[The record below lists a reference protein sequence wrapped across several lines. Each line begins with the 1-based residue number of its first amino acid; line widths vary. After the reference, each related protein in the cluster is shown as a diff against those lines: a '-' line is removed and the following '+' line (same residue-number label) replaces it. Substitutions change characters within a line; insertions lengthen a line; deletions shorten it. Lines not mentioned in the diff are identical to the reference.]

1 MTGSGIIRATL
12 GGKGSI
18 GLDQGQSQRSKEKA
32 SAENQHWLMTSAVF
46 PPRVLSSWEKMSMT
60 RMHQQLSSRWFGK
73 LYGRGLGAVRGNMA
87 GIAVVALLAILVPL
101 AAAQSTSQ
109 LNGSVTD
116 PSGASVAGAK
126 IVLTESATGFQ
137 RTATSNSSGLYQF
150 LDVPPGD
157 YKLEANAKGFAPF
170 VASHLTLV
178 VKVPS
183 TVPIRFQVAG
193 TQESVTVEGEAPLI
207 NRTDASLGNV
217 VESNQISE
225 LPIAD
230 RNVTYLLSLQPGVTY
245 LGIQSQSLQATDTR
259 SGAVNGVRSDQ
270 SNVELDGI
278 GVNDQNNGY
287 AFNSVLNVPP
297 DSVEEF
303 RVTTANSN
311 ADSGY
316 SSGAQVA
323 LVTKS
328 GTNNFHGTLYEY
340 NRNTIFSAN
349 DPFLKASQLES
360 GESNTR
366 PKLLRNVFGASA
378 GGPILK
384 NRFFFFANYEGRR
397 DAQGTSVLD
406 TVPSATLRTGDL
418 IYLCALNPDGS
429 QNSQCSTGNSTING
443 VSNVP
448 NNYYALGPQQ
458 IKQMDP
464 EGIGVSQ
471 AVLATVLQQYP
482 SPNENAGDGVNILGY
497 RFASNADSSYNTYIT
512 RLDYHITSNGSE
524 SLFFRGQTQNFK
536 EPQTQQFPGQ
546 PASTTILDDSKGV
559 TVGLTSLLN
568 PRVINDFHW
577 GYVRQGYKDAGIS
590 QYPGVY
596 LNGLTDLTPFT
607 RSITRFVPVNQLS
620 DNLNWTR
627 GNHNLQFGTDLF
639 IIRNDSTS
647 TQNSFSDIQT
657 NPVYLNTGGIA
668 YAGSPSPLN
677 PANNGYPAVDPNFSP
692 NYDGAIAIAM
702 GIFAEGDGIYNYS
715 RNGTALA
722 QGTPISR
729 RFAIN
734 DYEFFGQDTWH
745 VTPRLTLTYGL
756 RWVLDAPPYE
766 TNGYQ
771 VAPCVEAAGGGC
783 SNQNLADWFNDTA
796 HLMSQG
802 QPANNAGEVT
812 FVLGGPVNHGPSLW
826 NWDHK
831 DFSPRIAVAWA
842 PDTGDGRLAKILGH
856 KDQFTIRGGYS
867 IVYDHFGIPVVNS
880 FDQHGSFG
888 LSTDLGNPAGSVT
901 VSNAPRF
908 TCLIPGSSGQSC
920 LPTPCASLQNP
931 GCLFGPAP
939 PGGPVTPS
947 NTAFAINWGLDQS
960 VKTPYTHMF
969 NFSLQ
974 RQITSRSSLQ
984 LAYVGSVGHR
994 LPMQVD
1000 LAMPANP
1007 TDPASG
1013 ITYFQAAKMLSQQ
1026 AAAGTDVNS
1035 IQPIPFF
1042 ENFFPGWA
1050 GMPEGNLSS
1059 QSLSCAPGNY
1069 PANPTATQAIYEL
1082 WSCYLHN
1089 ETLALSKLDLPAAI
1103 SELSPALPNSK
1114 FGPYTFFHDQFSS
1127 LYAWRNIGTSDY
1139 NALQVTYN
1147 VRWGANLQGQF
1158 NYTFSKSLDEA
1169 SAAQR
1174 IGPYEGTGGTGS
1186 DLNGGGIVINAW
1198 QPLSLRGLSDFNA
1211 FHQLNANLVY
1221 VLPFGK
1227 GQMLASNAGSVLNY
1241 LIGGWHVSGVFR
1253 WTSGLPISVDNGPDW
1268 PTDWNIEG
1276 LAEPNGPAPVAS
1288 NPKNAVVNGE
1298 DIGPDIFQNPA
1309 AAIQQYRPDWPGESG
1324 VRNNVIGDGM
1334 FDIDTGVSKNFSL
1347 GEQRRLEFSWQAFNT
1362 TNSVRYD
1369 VRGPI
1374 NNEAQPS
1381 LGDNPSTFGL
1391 YTSTLTTPR
1400 FMQFALR
1407 LVF

>member
-1 MTGSGIIRATL
+1 
-12 GGKGSI
+12 
-18 GLDQGQSQRSKEKA
+18 
-32 SAENQHWLMTSAVF
+32 
-46 PPRVLSSWEKMSMT
+46 MT
-60 RMHQQLSSRWFGK
+60 RMHWQLSSKWFERM
-73 LYGRGLGAVRGNMA
+73 YGWSLRTVRANGLGVG
-87 GIAVVALLAILVPL
+87 VVALLAILVPF
-101 AAAQSTSQ
+101 ATAQSTSQ
-109 LNGSVTD
+109 LNGNVTD

-126 IVLTESATGFQ
+126 IVLTEIATGFQ

-157 YKLEANAKGFAPF
+157 YKLKADAKGFAPF
-170 VASHLTLV
+170 QAEHITLV

-183 TVPIRFQVAG
+183 TIPIRFQVAG
-193 TQESVTVEGEAPLI
+193 TQESVTVEGEAPLV

-217 VESNQISE
+217 VESNQIAE

-245 LGIQSQSLQATDTR
+245 LGIQSQSLQGTDTR

-270 SNVELDGI
+270 SNVELDGV

-328 GTNNFHGTLYEY
+328 GTNNFHGTAYEY

-349 DPFLKASQLES
+349 DPFLKESQLSS
-360 GESNTR
+360 GEANVR
-366 PKLLRNVFGASA
+366 PKLLRNVFGASV
-378 GGPILK
+378 GGPIVK

-397 DAQGTSVLD
+397 DAEGTSVLD
-406 TVPSATLRTGDL
+406 FVPSASLRAGNL
-418 IYLCALNPDGS
+418 VYYCQANADGS
-429 QNSQCSTGNSTING
+429 PDTVDCPGGTING
-443 VSNVP
+443 VNVQP
-448 NNYYALGPQQ
+448 GYYLLTPAQ

-464 EGIGVSQ
+464 NGIGISQ
-471 AVLATVLQQYP
+471 GVMNVLNQYP
-482 SPNENAGDGVNILGY
+482 LPNENAGDGVNILGY

-512 RLDYHITSNGSE
+512 RLDYHITSTGSE

-536 EPQTQQFPGQ
+536 EPQQQQFPGQ

-577 GYVRQGYKDAGIS
+577 GYVRQGYKDAGVS
-590 QYPGVY
+590 QDPGVY

-620 DNLNWTR
+620 DNMNWTR
-627 GNHNLQFGTDLF
+627 GNHTIQFGTDLF
-639 IIRNDSTS
+639 LIRNNSTS
-647 TQNSFSDIQT
+647 TQDSFSDIQT

-668 YAGSPSPLN
+668 YSGSPSPLN
-677 PANNGYPAVDPNFSP
+677 PPNNAVGGGTCNPGSVCYPTVDGNFGP

-702 GIFAEGDGIYNYS
+702 GIFAEGDGVYNYTRS
-715 RNGTALA
+715 GGNIA

-756 RWVLDAPPYE
+756 RWVLEAPPYE

-771 VAPCVEAAGGGC
+771 VAPCVQAAGGGC
-783 SNQNLADWFNDTA
+783 SSQNLADWFNDTKS
-796 HLMSQG
+796 LMSQG
-802 QPANNAGEVT
+802 QPANNAGEVS
-812 FVLGGPVNHGPSLW
+812 FVLGGPVNHGPGLW

-856 KDQFTIRGGYS
+856 KDQFTVRAGYS

-901 VSNAPRF
+901 VANTFRF
-908 TCLIPGSSGQSC
+908 TCLVPGASGQSC

-969 NFSLQ
+969 NFSVQ
-974 RQITSRSSLQ
+974 RQIGSRSSLQ
-984 LAYVGSVGHR
+984 LAYVGSVGRR

-1007 TDPASG
+1007 TDPGSG
-1013 ITYFQAAKMLSQQ
+1013 MTYFQAAKMMSQQ
-1026 AAAGTDVNS
+1026 AAAGTDINS
-1035 IQPIPFF
+1035 VQPIPFF

-1050 GMPEGNLSS
+1050 GLPEANLGS
-1059 QSLSCAPGNY
+1059 QSLDCNPTANTANNDY
-1069 PANPTATQAIYEL
+1069 PANPTATQAIYAM
-1082 WSCYLHN
+1082 WSCFLHN
-1089 ETLALSKLDLPAAI
+1089 ETLALSKLDLPA
-1103 SELSPALPNSK
+1103 SVSLLSPTLPNSK

-1198 QPLSLRGLSDFNA
+1198 QPLSLRGLSDFNSR
-1211 FHQLNANLVY
+1211 HQFNANLVY
-1221 VLPFGK
+1221 QLPFGK
-1227 GQMLASNAGSVLNY
+1227 GQMLASNAGSLLNE

-1268 PTDWNIEG
+1268 ATDWNIEG
-1276 LAEPNGPAPVAS
+1276 LAEPTGALPKTATT
-1288 NPKNAVVNGE
+1288 KNAIVGGVG
-1298 DIGPDIFQNPA
+1298 IGPDMFPNPTA
-1309 AAIQQYRPDWPGESG
+1309 AEAAFRPDWPGESG
-1324 VRNNVIGDGM
+1324 VRNNIIGDGM
-1334 FDIDTGVSKNFSL
+1334 FDIDTGVSKNFSF
-1347 GEQRRLEFSWQAFNT
+1347 GEQRRLEFSWQAFNA

-1369 VRGPI
+1369 VRGPVG
-1374 NNEAQPS
+1374 NEAQPS
-1381 LGDNPSTFGL
+1381 LGDSPSTFGL

-1400 FMQFALR
+1400 FMQFSLR
-1407 LVF
+1407 FVF